1 MSTKLKIKMGHIEF
15 EYEGEA
21 IYDNEAVK
29 DLFSHIESLAGAA
42 PPGTFDAL
50 PPFHDPENAEGS
62 GDALDDIANL
72 SVQTVA
78 ARLSAKSARDVAL
91 AAAAHLQICQ
101 GRKSFSRKDLLSD
114 MQ

>member
-1 MSTKLKIKMGHIEF
+1 MPTKLKIKMGHIEF

-29 DLFSHIESLAGAA
+29 DLFSHIESLASAA

-50 PPFHDPENAEGS
+50 PPVNDPENAEES
-62 GDALDDIANL
+62 RDVPDVITNL

-78 ARLSAKSARDVAL
+78 ARLGAKSARDVAL
-91 AAAAHLQICQ
+91 AAAAHLQLC
-101 GRKSFSRKDLLSD
+101 
-114 MQ
+114 